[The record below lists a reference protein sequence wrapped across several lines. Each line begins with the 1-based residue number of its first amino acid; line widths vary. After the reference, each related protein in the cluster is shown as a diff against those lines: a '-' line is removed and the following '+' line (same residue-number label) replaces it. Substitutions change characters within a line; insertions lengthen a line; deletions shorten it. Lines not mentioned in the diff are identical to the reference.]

1 MFARICVLLAVT
13 AVGLLVA
20 APSFAATQPP
30 SWAPTGVSTND
41 LCPSR
46 TGTTFQATSG
56 SFVQGLPL
64 PRRSAQCHECLSGR
78 TRPRSLSVKERSFAG
93 QPTPAGV
100 VMFRRRAGA
109 GPGRKANGSE
119 GIVF

>member
-20 APSFAATQPP
+20 APPFAARPRSPP

-56 SFVQGLPL
+56 SFVPGLPL
-64 PRRSAQCHECLSGR
+64 HGGLPSATSGCLDGQGHGR
-78 TRPRSLSVKERSFAG
+78 CR
-93 QPTPAGV
+93 
-100 VMFRRRAGA
+100 
-109 GPGRKANGSE
+109 
-119 GIVF
+119 